1 MDKTY
6 FIYRYV
12 RLDNNQPFYIG
23 MGTKNEYNSQGY
35 PLYSNKSIYSRAYCK
50 DRNYVCLG
58 IMNKTDYDIEIMYE
72 TQDKNHAEE
81 KEKEFISLYGI
92 VYDGTGTLTNLTMG
106 GTKFIPTSAYSKKS
120 VYKRKQ
126 NNTLKGINSKP
137 VYMYDLDGNF
147 IETFSLRK
155 GFYQKYGFG
164 DKEGSSIYQAIKEK
178 VSMNGYF
185 FSDVFFDKLDVS
197 FYKKVKTVY
206 PIVKYDKDN
215 NPLKIYKT
223 IESIANDLN
232 IISDKVYK
240 AVYKN
245 KSIDGYYYKK
255 CNIHE
260 LPKIN

>member
-1 MDKTY
+1 MSNTY

-12 RLDNNQPFYIG
+12 RLDINQPFYIG
-23 MGTKNEYNSQGY
+23 MGTKKEYNSQGY
-35 PLYSNKSIYSRAYCK
+35 PLYSQRSIYPRAYCK

-58 IMNKTDYDIEIMYE
+58 IMGKTDYDIEIIYE
-72 TQDKNHAEE
+72 TEDKNHAEE
-81 KEKEFISLYGI
+81 KEKEFINLYGI

-106 GTKFIPTSAYSKKS
+106 GTKFIPTLAYSKRS

-137 VYMYDLDGNF
+137 VHMYDLEGNF

-185 FSDVFFDKLDVS
+185 FSDVLFDKLDVS
-197 FYKKVKTVY
+197 LYKKVKTKY
-206 PIVKYDKDN
+206 PIVKYNGDN
-215 NPLKIYKT
+215 PCKIYKS
-223 IESIANDLN
+223 IEDISKDLK
-232 IISDKVYK
+232 IKSDSAYK
-240 AVYKN
+240 IVYKN
-245 KSIDGYYYKK
+245 KIVDGYSYKK